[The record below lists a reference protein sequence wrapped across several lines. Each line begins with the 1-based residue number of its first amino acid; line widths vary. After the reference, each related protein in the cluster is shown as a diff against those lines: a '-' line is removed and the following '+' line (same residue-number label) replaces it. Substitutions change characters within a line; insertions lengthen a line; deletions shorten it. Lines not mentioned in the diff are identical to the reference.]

1 MKTRQTAE
9 PSVRS
14 YSVTHPPGQAV
25 LPIEDGW
32 DQLLYTATATITV
45 AVANGS
51 WTIPPRRALWIPG
64 GAPAMVS
71 NRFPA
76 AVRSLYFD
84 TSLQALPASVR
95 AVDVT
100 GLVRE
105 LLLHAVRS
113 CPLDTNQPI
122 HQALLTVLVDQLHQ
136 LPEAALWLPIP
147 AASRAAQAAAELI
160 RKTPTLSL
168 PAIARA
174 VGVSQRTLER
184 AFVAATGVT
193 LGAWR
198 RRSRILGSLDYLAAG
213 VPVTETAL
221 IVGYSNPSAF
231 VTAFK
236 NELGQTPRHY
246 LRLGASGISA
256 DYPG

>member
-1 MKTRQTAE
+1 MSKTRQAGE

-14 YSVTHPPGQAV
+14 YSVTHPPGHAV

-32 DQLLYTATATITV
+32 DQLLYTATGTMTV
-45 AVANGS
+45 STASGS

-64 GAPAMVS
+64 GAPATVI

-84 TSLQALPASVR
+84 VTLRALPASVR
-95 AVDVT
+95 AVTVT

-105 LLLHAVRS
+105 LLLHTVRS
-113 CPLDTNQPI
+113 CPLDTDKPL
-122 HQALLTVLVDQLHQ
+122 HRALLTILVDQLHQ
-136 LPEAALWLPIP
+136 LPEAALWLPTP
-147 AASRAAQAAAELI
+147 TTSRTARAAADLI
-160 RKTPTLSL
+160 RDDPTLSL
-168 PAIARA
+168 PAVARA

-184 AFVAATGVT
+184 AFLTASGFT

-198 RRSRILGSLDYLAAG
+198 RRSRILGSLDYLANG
-213 VPVTETAL
+213 VPVTDTAL
-221 IVGYSNPSAF
+221 MTGYTTPSAF

-246 LRLGASGISA
+246 LRLAK
-256 DYPG
+256 